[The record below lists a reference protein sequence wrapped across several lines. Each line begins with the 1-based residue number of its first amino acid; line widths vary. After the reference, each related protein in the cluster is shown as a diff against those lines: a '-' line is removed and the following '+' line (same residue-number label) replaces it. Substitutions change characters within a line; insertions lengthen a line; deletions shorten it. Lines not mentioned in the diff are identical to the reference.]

1 MDEEE
6 TNEEGKKVKVV
17 ETEHIPVL
25 GDEVHT
31 KAFEEFLVRTS
42 G

>member
-6 TNEEGKKVKVV
+6 TNEEGKKVEAV
-17 ETEHIPVL
+17 ETEHIPVP

-31 KAFEEFLVRTS
+31 KAFEEFLVRPS
-42 G
+42 E